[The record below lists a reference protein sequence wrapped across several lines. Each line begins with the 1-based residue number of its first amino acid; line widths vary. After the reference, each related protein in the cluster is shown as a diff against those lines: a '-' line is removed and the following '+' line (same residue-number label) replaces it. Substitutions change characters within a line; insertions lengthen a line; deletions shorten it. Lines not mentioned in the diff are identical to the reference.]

1 MHHDEIINLF
11 RAAAEDRE
19 HGASEIER
27 SLIRGLLG
35 VEGRLRLDSLHRG
48 LKVLADGQPAMANL
62 RAMAAW
68 MAAVESPASCRS
80 RLERRAA
87 VLDELPE
94 RLAANA
100 WPHVSRV
107 ARVVT
112 ISRSSA
118 VAAVVEGAWDRG
130 WQGSVVVFDGTA
142 SGRGPDQVQRLS
154 KRGDARSERNG
165 TASQLLRDA
174 SVLVL
179 VGADAVGPRRFVN
192 SAGTARLL
200 EQARSRRVQR
210 VVVADTGKNVEEGV
224 VDEIVALSPRHREP
238 SGEEWSIFEAVSL
251 ELVTARVAE

>member
-1 MHHDEIINLF
+1 MHHDEIIDLF

-142 SGRGPDQVQRLS
+142 SGRGPDQAQRLS
-154 KRGDARSERNG
+154 KRGDARSERDG

-200 EQARSRRVQR
+200 DQARSRRVQR
-210 VVVADTGKNVEEGV
+210 VVVADTGKNVEERV